1 MRKTKRLDRAELAPY
16 LLDVPGEWTMAGRPL
31 DPVPWSA
38 IFPKDRPVE
47 LEVGFGKGLFLA
59 NSGIA
64 RPDTNF
70 FGIEIVRKYQL
81 YATERIALRKLPNVR
96 TCCADAK
103 RILREVVLP
112 GSVSVVH
119 VFFPDPWWKNK
130 HKKRLLFTEEFAHL
144 VVRVQKPGGVLHF
157 VTDVH
162 DYFEMV
168 TELLRGVKELVPLP
182 PPAENAPQH
191 DMDYLTNF
199 ERKFRQEGRPIYRS
213 RYEVEKK
220 TVDG

>member
-1 MRKTKRLDRAELAPY
+1 LRKTKRLPREALSPY
-16 LLDVPGEWTMAGRPL
+16 LLEIPGEWTMPGRALAPI
-31 DPVPWSA
+31 PWSS
-38 IFPKDRPVE
+38 IFPIEQPVE
-47 LEVGFGKGLFLA
+47 VEVGFGKGLFLT
-59 NSGIA
+59 NSGVA

-81 YATERIALRKLPNVR
+81 YATERIALRELPNAR

-103 RILREVVLP
+103 RILREVIAP
-112 GSVSVVH
+112 ESVAVVH

-130 HKKRLLFTEEFAHL
+130 HKKRLLFTDEFAGL
-144 VVRVQKPGGVLHF
+144 VLRVLKPGGILHF

-168 TELLRGVKELVPLP
+168 TELLAGVPAFALIE
-182 PPAENAPQH
+182 PPAENAPGH

-213 RYEVEKK
+213 RYAKV
-220 TVDG
+220 